1 MSKPRILVLTGAG
14 KTGMPVV
21 LQLLDEGFP
30 VTAFVHQA
38 DQRSERL
45 KAKGADIVVGS
56 LTDINDMRTA
66 MAGAR
71 RAYFCVPNEAGY
83 LKAAAIFTVVAAE
96 QQLETVVAMSQWLSN
111 PNHPSIHTREV
122 WLADRFFA
130 LLPGTA
136 VTTINVGFFADNDM
150 QALPFAAQFGQLSM
164 PYGSGKNAP
173 PSNEDIARVVAEILA
188 RPEGHAGKT
197 YRPTGPQL
205 LSPQDLATI
214 LSKVLGRKVT
224 YRNAPMGML
233 LKILRGR
240 LSLYGLAAIS
250 QYVIDYQ
257 KNAFGVNAPTDV
269 VRRITGREAE
279 DFETIARRYAATMPG
294 AKKSLATQF
303 KLMLGMLIA
312 LLRPAPKTAPYLAL
326 DEFSER
332 SHVVFSADSPEWR
345 QSHEPQANEPSAKQ
359 PAFRHATS

>member
-1 MSKPRILVLTGAG
+1 MNNPRILVLAAAG
-14 KTGMPVV
+14 RTGMPVA

-45 KAKGADIVVGS
+45 KAQGAEIVVGS

-71 RAYFCVPNEAGY
+71 RAYFCFPNEAGY

-96 QQLETVVAMSQWLSN
+96 QQLETVVAMSQWISN

-122 WLADRFFA
+122 WLADRLFA

-136 VTTINVGFFADNDM
+136 VTTINVGFFADNEM
-150 QALPFAAQFGQLSM
+150 QVLPFAAQFGLLSL
-164 PYGSGKNAP
+164 PYGSGLNAP
-173 PSNEDIARVVAEILA
+173 PSNEDMARVVAEILA

-197 YRPTGPQL
+197 YRPTGPKL
-205 LSPQDLATI
+205 LSPQEIAAI
-214 LSKVLGRKVT
+214 LGKVLGRKVT
-224 YRNAPMGML
+224 YRDTPMRML
-233 LKILRGR
+233 SKILRDR
-240 LSLYGLAAIS
+240 MSLYLVAAYS
-250 QYVIDYQ
+250 QYAIDYQ
-257 KNAFGVNAPTDV
+257 KNAFAVNAPTDV

-279 DFETIARRYAATMPG
+279 DFETIARRYVATTEGVRPSF
-294 AKKSLATQF
+294 AIQF
-303 KLMLGMLIA
+303 KLMLGMIIS

-345 QSHEPQANEPSAKQ
+345 QSHEPQGSSPSGEKT
-359 PAFRHATS
+359 AFRHATS

>member
-173 PSNEDIARVVAEILA
+173 PSNED
-188 RPEGHAGKT
+188 
-197 YRPTGPQL
+197 
-205 LSPQDLATI
+205 
-214 LSKVLGRKVT
+214 
-224 YRNAPMGML
+224 
-233 LKILRGR
+233 
-240 LSLYGLAAIS
+240 
-250 QYVIDYQ
+250 
-257 KNAFGVNAPTDV
+257 
-269 VRRITGREAE
+269 
-279 DFETIARRYAATMPG
+279 
-294 AKKSLATQF
+294 
-303 KLMLGMLIA
+303 
-312 LLRPAPKTAPYLAL
+312 
-326 DEFSER
+326 
-332 SHVVFSADSPEWR
+332 
-345 QSHEPQANEPSAKQ
+345 
-359 PAFRHATS
+359 